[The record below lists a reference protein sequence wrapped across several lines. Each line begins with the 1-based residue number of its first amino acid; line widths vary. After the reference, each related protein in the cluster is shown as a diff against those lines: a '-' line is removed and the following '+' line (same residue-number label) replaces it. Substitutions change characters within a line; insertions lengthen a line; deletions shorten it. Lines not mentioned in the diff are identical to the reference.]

1 MSNPSSHVKRSW
13 GQRSNLSCF
22 RPQHDE
28 FREPCTKEL
37 ESGYPDGPYMFD
49 MYLKAEFL
57 HLVHSSTKCI
67 RFLPF
72 SLGADEIVE
81 SNPVKAKEAYI
92 TYEEM
97 NFPGVF
103 SSNHLWKINE
113 SLNGFY
119 LSRSWSASNSDKER
133 FWRSVFYQLSSHRH
147 KVRNRR
153 HLFDH
158 S

>member
-49 MYLKAEFL
+49 VYLKAEFL
-57 HLVHSSTKCI
+57 FLVHSNTNFI
-67 RFLPF
+67 RFCRLVQ
-72 SLGADEIVE
+72 EQ
-81 SNPVKAKEAYI
+81 I
-92 TYEEM
+92 TLLSQTRSM
-97 NFPGVF
+97 QRKLICN
-103 SSNHLWKINE
+103 LWGNGLSRGLFFKSPLENE

-133 FWRSVFYQLSSHRH
+133 FWRRVFYQLSSHRH

-153 HLFDH
+153 HLFDR